1 MKTLS
6 PFPLSVL
13 FLLLLTSLQAQTA
26 STPLAAPEVAE
37 CLAALR
43 EPTLGNAVSVVGKL
57 NTIAA
62 SKEGE
67 SRAALQKLATVIK
80 DLFTAA
86 NAVRIAD
93 QGVKG
98 AEADAKAKEIQA
110 QQAAKVNVF
119 GKRNLVLAGNLR
131 KQAAD
136 GMVLADKRYKAAKQG
151 LGEQISATNKVL
163 AEYSKESVQPVALA
177 VASAMFALGD
187 ELVPEF
193 VFTPAVSK
201 RWVQLVQMSPEE
213 RDRAQTGAA
222 MQLAGSMAAEIL
234 ALRMKSS
241 NFQDAALKI
250 GVVWLA
256 QVAFEDALDT
266 LFYEL
271 TANQRKVIS
280 IAWHGLMQENL
291 TSASYATKV
300 TVDSLRAVLAA
311 QDPELGKME
320 VIAEKAW
327 QVLKVAVEKSGN

>member
-6 PFPLSVL
+6 PLPLSVL
-13 FLLLLTSLQAQTA
+13 FLLLLSSLQAQTA
-26 STPLAAPEVAE
+26 SSPLTSPQVVE
-37 CLAALR
+37 CLAQLKD
-43 EPTLGNAVSVVGKL
+43 PTLGNAVAVVGKL
-57 NTIAA
+57 NALAA
-62 SKEGE
+62 SNAGEGGV
-67 SRAALQKLATVIK
+67 ALQKLATVIK

-86 NAVRIAD
+86 NAVRMAD
-93 QGVKG
+93 QGVKT
-98 AEADAKAKEIQA
+98 AEAEAKAKEIQA
-110 QQAAKVNVF
+110 QHAAKVNVF

-136 GMVLADKRYKAAKQG
+136 GVALADKRHKAAKMG
-151 LGEQISATNKVL
+151 LGQQIGVTNKAL
-163 AEYSKESVQPVALA
+163 AEYSKMNVQPVVLA
-177 VASAMFALGD
+177 VAGAMFALGD
-187 ELVPEF
+187 ELVPDF
-193 VFTPAVSK
+193 SYTPAVSK

-222 MQLAGSMAAEIL
+222 MQLAGSMAAEIV

-256 QVAFEDALDT
+256 QVAFDDALDT

-291 TSASYATKV
+291 TAASYATKV
-300 TVDSLRAVLAA
+300 TVDSLKAALAA

-320 VIAEKAW
+320 AIAEKAW